1 MTDKKTFKIGELSK
15 LFGIGVDSIRYYEE
29 VGILQPERNPE
40 NNYRLYTVDDI
51 RRLTLIRELL
61 GLNFS
66 TEQIREYDKDR
77 NIDTTLSLLNKE
89 LDIVDEEIKRL
100 EYTKKSIQNRIHTIS
115 RHLGKHFDEE
125 VCLLNLPK
133 RGCIM
138 VNKNNL
144 PDNYVDYYLI
154 KYMQGHGIHVNTI
167 GACDCYTLDL
177 PGSNPASLYYKTKN
191 VFFYATYFP
200 PEECNYYLPAG
211 KYLSLIYRGDLTK
224 TKKLMP
230 KMFSYAEKN
239 GLTICGEPVE
249 MCHIDNYETDNENEY
264 IVELQI
270 PVC

>member
-1 MTDKKTFKIGELSK
+1 MTDKKTFKIGELAK

-40 NNYRLYTVDDI
+40 NNYRLYTVNDV

-61 GLNFS
+61 GLSFS
-66 TEQIREYDKDR
+66 TEQIREYDKNR

-100 EYTKKSIQNRIHTIS
+100 EGTKKSIENRINTITNLLLS
-115 RHLGKHFDEE
+115 RSDEE
-125 VCLLNLPK
+125 VRLLNIPE
-133 RGCIM
+133 RGCVM
-138 VNKNNL
+138 VNRHNL

-154 KYMQGHGIHVNTI
+154 KYMQGHGTQVNTI

-177 PGSNPASLYYKTKN
+177 PGSNPESLYYKTKN
-191 VFFYATYFP
+191 VFFYAAYFP
-200 PEECNYYLPAG
+200 VEECNYFLPAG
-211 KYLSLIYRGDLTK
+211 KYMSLIYRGDLTK

-230 KMFSYAEKN
+230 KLFSYAEEN

-249 MCHIDNYETDNENEY
+249 MCHIDDYETDDENEY